1 MEMAATFV
9 TVAEL
14 RANLGIGSLY
24 TDPIVEEV
32 CMSAED
38 LIQSQLWYNRA
49 PVVATGLQNNVATI
63 VIANPG
69 LFVTGQTV
77 TIAASGATYNGTRTI
92 TGMGPYTVAN
102 GGQWMTW
109 PYNYPK
115 GYSFLQ
121 FAITASNEAQHLVQ
135 PYGRMTGPDDKT
147 DAYSATPAIREA
159 AMMLAVDIWQA
170 RQVSQTGGVS
180 VDGYSP
186 NPYRM
191 GYSLMGKISGLL
203 APYRSPSAMVG

>member
-1 MEMAATFV
+1 MTATFV

-14 RANLGIGSLY
+14 RANLGIGTLY

-32 CMSAED
+32 CSSAED

-69 LFVTGQTV
+69 LFVTGQSV
-77 TIAASGATYNGTRTI
+77 VIAASGATYNGTRTI
-92 TGMGPYTVAN
+92 TGMGPYTVVN

-121 FAITASNEAQHLVQ
+121 FAITGTNEAQHLVQ
-135 PYGRMTGPDDKT
+135 PYGRMTGPNDG
-147 DAYSATPAIREA
+147 DAYNTVPAIREA

-170 RQVSQTGGVS
+170 RQVPTGGVS
-180 VDGYSP
+180 IDGFSP

-191 GYSLMGKISGLL
+191 GYQLLGKISGLL
-203 APYRSPSAMVG
+203 SPYRSPLGMLG

>member
-1 MEMAATFV
+1 MDMTATFV

-14 RANLGIGSLY
+14 RANLGIGTLY

-32 CMSAED
+32 CSSAED

-49 PVVATGLQNNVATI
+49 PVVSTGLQNNVATI

-69 LFVTGQTV
+69 LFVTGQNV
-77 TIAASGATYNGTRTI
+77 VIASSGATYNGTRTI
-92 TGMGPYTVAN
+92 TGMGPYSVAN

-121 FAITASNEAQHLVQ
+121 FAITASNDPQHLVQ
-135 PYGRMTGPDDKT
+135 PYGIMTGPDHKT
-147 DAYSATPAIREA
+147 DSYATTPAVREA

-170 RQVSQTGGVS
+170 RQVPTGGVS
-180 VDGYSP
+180 IDGFSP

-191 GYSLMGKISGLL
+191 GYQLLGKISGLL
-203 APYRSPSAMVG
+203 SPYRSPLGMLG

>member
-1 MEMAATFV
+1 MTATFV

-14 RANLGIGSLY
+14 RTNLGIGTLY
-24 TDPIVEEV
+24 SDPIVEEV
-32 CMSAED
+32 CQSAED

-49 PVVATGLQNNVATI
+49 PVVSTGLQNNVATI

-69 LFVTGQTV
+69 LFVTGQSV
-77 TIAASGATYNGTRTI
+77 VIAASGATYNGTRTI

-121 FAITASNEAQHLVQ
+121 FAITGTNDPQHLVQ
-135 PYGRMTGPDDKT
+135 PYGSMTGPNHGDSYGT
-147 DAYSATPAIREA
+147 VPAVREA

-180 VDGYSP
+180 VDGFSP

-191 GYSLMGKISGLL
+191 GYQLLGKISGLL
-203 APYRSPSAMVG
+203 SPYRSPLGMLG

>member
-1 MEMAATFV
+1 MDMTATFV

-14 RANLGIGSLY
+14 RANLGIGTLY

-32 CMSAED
+32 CSSAED

-69 LFVTGQTV
+69 LFVTGQSV
-77 TIAASGATYNGTRTI
+77 VIAASGATYNGTRTI

-121 FAITASNEAQHLVQ
+121 FAITGTNEAQHLVQ
-135 PYGRMTGPDDKT
+135 PYGRMTGPNDG
-147 DAYSATPAIREA
+147 DAYNTVPAIREA

-170 RQVSQTGGVS
+170 RQVPTGGVS
-180 VDGYSP
+180 IDGFSP

-191 GYSLMGKISGLL
+191 GYQLLGKISGLL
-203 APYRSPSAMVG
+203 SPYRSPLGMLG

>member
-1 MEMAATFV
+1 MTATFV

-14 RANLGIGSLY
+14 RANLGIGTLY

-32 CMSAED
+32 CSSAED

-69 LFVTGQTV
+69 LFVTGQSV
-77 TIAASGATYNGTRTI
+77 VIAASGATYNGTRTI
-92 TGMGPYTVAN
+92 TGMGPYTVVN

-121 FAITASNEAQHLVQ
+121 FAITGTNEAQHLVQ
-135 PYGRMTGPDDKT
+135 PYGRMTGPNDGDSYGT
-147 DAYSATPAIREA
+147 VPAIREA

-170 RQVSQTGGVS
+170 RQVPTGGVS
-180 VDGYSP
+180 IDGFSP

-191 GYSLMGKISGLL
+191 GYQLLGKISGLL
-203 APYRSPSAMVG
+203 SPYRSPLGMLG